1 MSFERNNITKSH
13 PCKKEMMQKN
23 VFAFELADEDL
34 HCQQKKREQRCIT
47 DKTLMLQIITS
58 SRYLIDRKRIRLCVE
73 KIFVEFKIDPS
84 LSTNII
90 FVGKNKMRSIAS
102 TYKHEDIALPVLA
115 FPYRSDTDMTEPLL
129 GEIFLCYPQVVLLA
143 AERNKRLD
151 PLIDELII
159 HGIKNL
165 LK

>member
-1 MSFERNNITKSH
+1 
-13 PCKKEMMQKN
+13 
-23 VFAFELADEDL
+23 
-34 HCQQKKREQRCIT
+34 
-47 DKTLMLQIITS
+47 MLRIITS
-58 SRYLIDRKRIRLCVE
+58 SRYLIDRKRIAVCVQ
-73 KIFVEFKIDPS
+73 KTCADLAIDPTLS
-84 LSTNII
+84 LNIV

-115 FPYRSDTDMTEPLL
+115 FPYRTDTNLDEPLL

-143 AERNKRLD
+143 VERNKRLD

-159 HGIKNL
+159 HGMKNL

>member
-1 MSFERNNITKSH
+1 
-13 PCKKEMMQKN
+13 
-23 VFAFELADEDL
+23 
-34 HCQQKKREQRCIT
+34 
-47 DKTLMLQIITS
+47 MLRIITS
-58 SRYLIDRKRIRLCVE
+58 SRYLIDRKRIALCVE
-73 KIFVEFKIDPS
+73 KTFASLNVDPAQS
-84 LSTNII
+84 VNIV
-90 FVGKNKMRSIAS
+90 FVGKTKMRSIAS

-115 FPYRSDTDMTEPLL
+115 FSYRKDETMGEPLL
-129 GEIFLCYPQVVLLA
+129 GEIFLCYPQIVLLA

>member
-1 MSFERNNITKSH
+1 
-13 PCKKEMMQKN
+13 
-23 VFAFELADEDL
+23 
-34 HCQQKKREQRCIT
+34 
-47 DKTLMLQIITS
+47 MLRIITS
-58 SRYLIDRKRIRLCVE
+58 SRYLIDRKRIRICVE
-73 KIFVEFKIDPS
+73 KICPS
-84 LSTNII
+84 QSVNII

-115 FPYRSDTDMTEPLL
+115 FPYKNDEEMGEPLL

-151 PLIDELII
+151 LVIDDLIV
-159 HGIKNL
+159 HGINNL

>member
-1 MSFERNNITKSH
+1 ME
-13 PCKKEMMQKN
+13 
-23 VFAFELADEDL
+23 
-34 HCQQKKREQRCIT
+34 
-47 DKTLMLQIITS
+47 KTATQLQ
-58 SRYLIDRKRIRLCVE
+58 
-73 KIFVEFKIDPS
+73 IDPS
-84 LSTNII
+84 LSVTII

-115 FPYRSDTDMTEPLL
+115 FPYRTDTVMGEPLL

-151 PLIDELII
+151 ALIDELIV
-159 HGIKNL
+159 HAIKNL

>member
-1 MSFERNNITKSH
+1 
-13 PCKKEMMQKN
+13 
-23 VFAFELADEDL
+23 
-34 HCQQKKREQRCIT
+34 
-47 DKTLMLQIITS
+47 MLRIITS
-58 SRYLIDRKRIRLCVE
+58 SRYLIDRKRIRVCVE
-73 KIFVEFKIDPS
+73 KAYSTLAIDPT
-84 LSTNII
+84 LSVNIV

-115 FPYRSDTDMTEPLL
+115 FPYRNDADMGEPLL

>member
-1 MSFERNNITKSH
+1 
-13 PCKKEMMQKN
+13 
-23 VFAFELADEDL
+23 
-34 HCQQKKREQRCIT
+34 
-47 DKTLMLQIITS
+47 
-58 SRYLIDRKRIRLCVE
+58 VE
-73 KIFVEFKIDPS
+73 KAATLLQIDPS
-84 LSTNII
+84 LSVTII

-115 FPYRSDTDMTEPLL
+115 FPYRTDTAMGEPLL

-151 PLIDELII
+151 ALIDELIV
-159 HGIKNL
+159 HAIKNL

>member
-1 MSFERNNITKSH
+1 ME
-13 PCKKEMMQKN
+13 
-23 VFAFELADEDL
+23 
-34 HCQQKKREQRCIT
+34 
-47 DKTLMLQIITS
+47 KTATQLQ
-58 SRYLIDRKRIRLCVE
+58 
-73 KIFVEFKIDPS
+73 IDPS
-84 LSTNII
+84 LSVTII

-115 FPYRSDTDMTEPLL
+115 FPYRTDTAMGEPLL

-151 PLIDELII
+151 ALIDELIV
-159 HGIKNL
+159 HAIKNL

>member
-1 MSFERNNITKSH
+1 
-13 PCKKEMMQKN
+13 MQKTC
-23 VFAFELADEDL
+23 ADLA
-34 HCQQKKREQRCIT
+34 
-47 DKTLMLQIITS
+47 
-58 SRYLIDRKRIRLCVE
+58 
-73 KIFVEFKIDPS
+73 IDPALS
-84 LSTNII
+84 LNIV

-115 FPYRSDTDMTEPLL
+115 FPYRTDTNLDEPLL

-143 AERNKRLD
+143 VERNKRLD

-159 HGIKNL
+159 HGMKNL